1 MPHTLKIDK
10 LYQEIWLWPTNIT
23 KSLKF
28 PLCNVTRN
36 DDLCSLFSPI
46 HVLETLTSKLL
57 RNCGLVK
64 AGCNILP
71 LARAKVVLERFI
83 NSALM
88 YLGELHRIVM
98 EREALKKRCCR
109 RKFVFFSHSPV

>member
-1 MPHTLKIDK
+1 M
-10 LYQEIWLWPTNIT
+10 QFVFSSSRFRNFNIEHN
-23 KSLKF
+23 
-28 PLCNVTRN
+28 PQ
-36 DDLCSLFSPI
+36 
-46 HVLETLTSKLL
+46 

-88 YLGELHRIVM
+88 YLGKLRRIVIK
-98 EREALKKRCCR
+98 REALNKRCCR
-109 RKFVFFSHSPV
+109 RKFVFFSHSPVCLFSAFVPFSQEGSLVFLYLELLLEIL